1 MNIGDILVM
10 RQEELKR
17 YELLKKAINKQVTQ
31 LESSRLL
38 GVSQRQVRRI
48 VRRIKD
54 EGVTGVIHKS
64 RGKVNCRKFSE
75 SFKAK
80 VLGAYVKRYKGFGCS
95 LACEK
100 LAKEQIF
107 VNRETLR
114 NWLLADNYLPRR
126 RIRRKHRQRRERREY
141 YGAMVQMDGS
151 HHDWLEGRGQKLV
164 LMGYIDDATSRVF
177 GRFYEY
183 EGTIPALDSFKRY
196 CLKYGIPQSVY
207 LDKHSTYKLNLQ
219 EQWKFSVLGQG
230 TGLSAF
236 ARALKDLKVE
246 VIHAHSPQAKGRVER
261 LFRTLQDR
269 LVKELR
275 LANAATIEQANIV
288 LEKYLID
295 HNSRY
300 MVAALKQ
307 ANLHRRAPS
316 SQELDEILSISKEH
330 VLRNDFTVAH
340 EGQLYQV
347 LNWTSAKK
355 VIVREY
361 VDGRLVIIGSH
372 NNRLKYKIINKRP
385 VVKRQRMTAKPGRLS
400 KKHRIKWLVGNWA
413 SYHRYGTTGV
423 KAASLITK

>member
-1 MNIGDILVM
+1 MNRGDILVM

-17 YELLKKAINKQVTQ
+17 FELLKKVINKQITQ

-38 GVSQRQVRRI
+38 SISQRQVRRI
-48 VRRIKD
+48 VRRIKN
-54 EGVTGVIHKS
+54 EGARGVIHKS
-64 RGKVNCRKFSE
+64 RGQTNCRKFSE
-75 SFKAK
+75 NFKAR

-100 LAKEQIF
+100 LAKDQIF

-114 NWLLADNYLPRR
+114 NWLLIENYLPRR

-151 HHDWLEGRGQKLV
+151 HHEWLEARGEKLV

-207 LDKHSTYKLNLQ
+207 LDKHSTYKVNRSD
-219 EQWKFSVLGQG
+219 QWKFDVLGQG
-230 TGLSAF
+230 TGLSVF
-236 ARALKDLKVE
+236 ARSLKELKVE

-275 LANAATIEQANIV
+275 LANAKTIQEANTV

-295 HNSRY
+295 HNARY
-300 MVAALKQ
+300 MVAPLKQ
-307 ANLHRRAPS
+307 ANLHRRAPKP
-316 SQELDEILSISKEH
+316 QELDEILSISKEH

-340 EGQLYQV
+340 ESRLYQV

-355 VIVREY
+355 VVVREY
-361 VDGRLVIIGSH
+361 VDGRLAIIGSH
-372 NNRLKYKIINKRP
+372 NTRLKYKIINKRP
-385 VVKRQRMTAKPGRLS
+385 VIRRQRMIARPGRVT

-413 SYHRYGTTGV
+413 SYRRYGTTAT
-423 KAASLITK
+423 KATSLTTK